1 MSKGLGQLQ
10 FLRRNYCVLKRERE
24 CACDIIEKELK
35 EGEKDHELKVEICE
49 YFGLDNLFPYNDN
62 SKIMEKLKETQG
74 HYYDIQFKKSK
85 KEKALDII
93 RDKRVN
99 ADYFIYT
106 CVKNNW
112 SYEDYLDEI
121 SNSDNLA
128 LCGQYC
134 FSNKQPILTQEEYDL
149 LKEVLINEKETS

>member
-1 MSKGLGQLQ
+1 MNEGLVALKE
-10 FLRRNYCVLKRERE
+10 LRENGAVSFSRATISFTYLAFTKR
-24 CACDIIEKELK
+24 ADIIEKELK
-35 EGEKDHELKVEICE
+35 RLEE
-49 YFGLDNLFPYNDN
+49 YDKTIPFLT
-62 SKIMEKLKETQG
+62 KKLAQKL
-74 HYYDIQFKKSK
+74 K
-85 KEKALDII
+85 KEKALEII

-99 ADYFIYT
+99 VDYFIYT
-106 CVKNNW
+106 CVKNDW

-149 LKEVLINEKETS
+149 LKEVLVC